1 MKLLRGKHGKVSE
14 NKSRYFKRINRMYKP
29 LTRLIKNKQ
38 KEDISYQYSEWREKN
53 TTDLKG
59 EYNEQLYDNKLDNL
73 GQIDKFLERN

>member
-14 NKSRYFKRINRMYKP
+14 NKSRYFERINRMYKP

-38 KEDISYQYSEWREKN
+38 KEDINYQYSEWREKN

-59 EYNEQLYDNKLDNL
+59 EYNEQLYDNKLENL